1 MTQFAAALRP
11 YLIPYRRALLL
22 GSLWLV
28 ATTLLAMVIP
38 WMLKIGIEAVE
49 GGNSAALFTAV
60 AVLAL
65 AALVR
70 CATRIA
76 SRLYYLHSARRLEID
91 LRRDLLARLLHQDGF
106 FFDRHR
112 TGDLLARF
120 TGDLA
125 NVRMFA
131 GFGLLTIVN
140 AATVY
145 LLTLAVMLVLSPTLT
160 LIAVLPYPLMLLA
173 VKWLSRHLLY
183 HSAQVQEGMGRLS
196 EAVEEGVSGQAVIR
210 AYGLGAGRE
219 ARFAEINDEYLRRNL
234 VLARLRALVMPVM
247 TLVGP
252 LGTLLVLYF
261 GGRQV
266 AAGTLSL
273 GEFVAFNAYLV
284 QLAWPTLLLGWVLT
298 LLQRASASME
308 RLQLLLALPVVPPAP
323 AVPDSEAPAPQVS
336 LRGLSFAYADKPV
349 LSDLSL
355 EVPTGAL
362 VGLTG
367 PAGSGKTT
375 LLRLLAGLYPPPP
388 GTVFMDGQ
396 DLTDLDDRA
405 HRLRVAAVPQ
415 EGRLFSGTL
424 QENLLYAAPQADA
437 EQLSRLA
444 ERVQLAG
451 EVADFPQGFATR
463 VGEGG
468 MSLSGGQR
476 QRVTIGRAL
485 ARDAGLWLLD
495 DPFSHLD
502 ASTARALWDELRPL
516 LRGRTVFL
524 VSGRVSLLAGADL
537 ILVLAG
543 GRIAQ
548 QGTHDEL
555 LKAGGLYARLYH
567 REQLQADL
575 ETTHDTPRTTDHEQ
589 LTTNN

>member
-1 MTQFAAALRP
+1 MRGFAAALRP
-11 YLIPYRRALLL
+11 YLRPYHRSLLL
-22 GSLWLV
+22 GSLWLL

-38 WMLKIGIEAVE
+38 WMLKLGIEAVE
-49 GGNSAALFTAV
+49 DGHSAALTTAV
-60 AVLAL
+60 AVLAA

-76 SRLYYLHSARRLEID
+76 SRFYYLHSARRLEVD
-91 LRRDLLARLLHQDGF
+91 LRRDLLARLLHQSGF

-140 AATVY
+140 AVTVY
-145 LLTLAVMLVLSPTLT
+145 ILTLAVMLMLSPTLT
-160 LIAVLPYPLMLLA
+160 LVAVLPYPLMLLA
-173 VKWLSRHLLY
+173 VKWLSRHLLH

-210 AYGLGAGRE
+210 AYGLGAGRK
-219 ARFAEINDEYLRRNL
+219 ARFAEINGEYLRRNL
-234 VLARLRALVMPVM
+234 VLARLRALVLPIM

-266 AAGTLSL
+266 AAGSLSL
-273 GEFVAFNAYLV
+273 GDFVAFNAYLV

-308 RLQLLLALPVVPPAP
+308 RLQLLLALPPVAPPAALP
-323 AVPDSEAPAPQVS
+323 DVPGAAPEVRVRD
-336 LRGLSFAYADKPV
+336 LTFAYADQPA
-349 LSDLSL
+349 LRDLSL
-355 EVPTGAL
+355 EVPAGSL
-362 VGLTG
+362 IGLAG
-367 PAGSGKTT
+367 PAGSGKST
-375 LLRLLAGLYPPPP
+375 LLRLLAALYPPPP
-388 GTVFMDGQ
+388 GTLFVDGQ
-396 DLTDLDDRA
+396 DLARVDGRC

-424 QENLLYAAPQADA
+424 GENLLYAAPEASREALAD
-437 EQLSRLA
+437 LA
-444 ERVQLAG
+444 ARVQLQG
-451 EVADFPQGFATR
+451 EVAEFSQGFDTR

-476 QRVTIGRAL
+476 QRVAIGRAL

-502 ASTARALWDELRPL
+502 AATARALWEELRPL
-516 LRGRTVFL
+516 LSGHTVFL
-524 VSGRVSLLAGADL
+524 VSGRVSLLRSADR
-537 ILVLAG
+537 ILVFDR
-543 GRIAQ
+543 GRIAE
-548 QGTHDEL
+548 QGRHEDLIAEQ
-555 LKAGGLYARLYH
+555 GLYARLYH
-567 REQLQADL
+567 REQLQDEL
-575 ETTHDTPRTTDHEQ
+575 EAGSASNHGPGTPK
-589 LTTNN
+589 N